1 MAKKYLLTFIFSIIG
16 AIAFGQNLPQFT
28 QYIFNQFYFNPGAA
42 GQFNRV
48 QVQSTVRSQYL
59 GYTGNQGPGGDM
71 LSTAFSIDMPVAK
84 LSGGVGL
91 HFASQNISNAQNV
104 GELVL
109 SYSFHKRINSSIVG
123 FGVGAGM
130 NSLTLSGEDFVIRDP
145 DDPFIPGVKMN
156 AMTPQVNAGIYIVNP
171 SYQIGLSAK
180 NILESSYTIGNTEG
194 AFAQTRQYYL
204 TGKYDLGVSYTLD
217 ISPMFLVRSDLATTT
232 AELGLMATYNQK
244 FWVGANY
251 RIQDAGSAMLGANVL
266 NNKLKIGYAIDVVTT
281 GVKAKS
287 NTSHELF
294 LRYALSPLKVGKK
307 SIVKTPRYS
316 IQ

>member
-1 MAKKYLLTFIFSIIG
+1 MAKKYLLTFIFSFIG
-16 AIAFGQNLPQFT
+16 LIAFGQNLPQFT

-48 QVQSTVRSQYL
+48 QIQSTVRSQYL
-59 GYTGNQGPGGDM
+59 GYSANQGPGGNM
-71 LSTAFSIDMPVAK
+71 LSSAFSIDMPVAK
-84 LSGGVGL
+84 LNGGVGL
-91 HFASQNISNAQNV
+91 HFANQNISNAQNV
-104 GELVL
+104 GEFIL
-109 SYSFHKRINSSIVG
+109 SYSYHKRFNSSIVG

-130 NSLTLSGEDFVIRDP
+130 SSLSLSGEDFVIRDP
-145 DDPFIPGVKMN
+145 DDPFIPDAKMN
-156 AMTPQVNAGIYIVNP
+156 SMAPQVNAGIYIVNP

-180 NILESSYTIGNTEG
+180 NILESNYSIGNTSG
-194 AFAQTRQYYL
+194 AFAQTRQYFL
-204 TGKYDLGVSYTLD
+204 TGKYDLGVSYLLD
-217 ISPMFLVRSDLATTT
+217 ISPMFLIRSDLISTT

-251 RIQDAGSAMLGANVL
+251 RIQDAGSAMIGANML

-281 GVKAKS
+281 GVKTKS
-287 NTSHELF
+287 NTSHEVF